1 MPPEIDLRDFGALEA
16 DVRTLRD
23 EIKLLREDMAD
34 MKETI
39 NQTKGG
45 IWVVMAVAGTV
56 GSAITLFVKR
66 LFGG

>member
-1 MPPEIDLRDFGALEA
+1 MEIDRRDFGALEA
-16 DVRTLRD
+16 DVRTLRE
-23 EIKLLREDMAD
+23 EIKLLREDMALMRD
-34 MKETI
+34 TI

-56 GSAITLFVKR
+56 GGAITLAIKR